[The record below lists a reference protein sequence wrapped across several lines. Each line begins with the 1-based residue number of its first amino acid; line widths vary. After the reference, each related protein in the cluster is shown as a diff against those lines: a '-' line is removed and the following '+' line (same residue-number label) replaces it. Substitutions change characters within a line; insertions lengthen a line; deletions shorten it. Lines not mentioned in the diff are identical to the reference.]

1 MQWHKTAESDHKLR
15 PRRRAFKRL
24 DYKLVVCAYFLVPEG
39 LHQPDCLLH
48 RQREGE
54 VRSWVNLWHLDV
66 LVAEVP
72 LPLRV
77 PTNLVLSED
86 VRDQISW
93 WEGQEFKL
101 RDSVLQKEKKTQCV
115 NQNGNLT
122 FIARRCEIVHEV
134 AEEIIKLQ
142 REETKRRW
150 YFLSSLCGRQKHSRM
165 W

>member
-1 MQWHKTAESDHKLR
+1 MQWHKLQ

-24 DYKLVVCAYFLVPEG
+24 DYKAVVCAYFLVPEG
-39 LHQPDCLLH
+39 LHQPDRLLH
-48 RQREGE
+48 CQREGE

-72 LPLRV
+72 LPLCV

-86 VRDQISW
+86 VRDQVSW

-101 RDSVLQKEKKTQCV
+101 RDPVLQKENTVCQSKWKSYVHCSTVWNCPWGSR
-115 NQNGNLT
+115 GNYK
-122 FIARRCEIVHEV
+122 AAKGGDKEEV
-134 AEEIIKLQ
+134 VF
-142 REETKRRW
+142 
-150 YFLSSLCGRQKHSRM
+150 FLSLCRRQKHTRS